1 MIKFFLMVNKQ
12 GQTRLSKYYEHVDIN
27 KRTLLETEVIKS
39 CLSRS
44 NEQCSFIEY
53 KDFKLI
59 YRQYAALF
67 IVVGVNDTENE
78 MAIYEF
84 IHNFVEVLDEYFSR
98 VSELDVS
105 FSTTVLHST
114 RHRVKPEAEPIDE
127 LPKTC
132 SAGEP
137 QEACCLT
144 DDSFRGSVSTPI
156 C

>member
-12 GQTRLSKYYEHVDIN
+12 GQTRLSKYYEHVDVN

-98 VSELDVS
+98 VEPINELLNIGSALEPQQACFSPASS
-105 FSTTVLHST
+105 FKGAISTTPSH
-114 RHRVKPEAEPIDE
+114 
-127 LPKTC
+127 
-132 SAGEP
+132 
-137 QEACCLT
+137 
-144 DDSFRGSVSTPI
+144 
-156 C
+156 

>member
-105 FSTTVLHST
+105 FFSAVPAVHGGES
-114 RHRVKPEAEPIDE
+114 AEPIDE
-127 LPKTC
+127 LPKMC
-132 SAGEP
+132 SAREP
-137 QEACCLT
+137 QEAC
-144 DDSFRGSVSTPI
+144 SVSTPV